1 MPKNELTNMHAGAP
15 REIFRYAEMLRNK
28 MTSQEKKL
36 WAYLRAGPLG
46 FKFRR
51 QHPFG
56 KYVLDFYCH
65 KKKLSIEIDG
75 DNHLKEGQ
83 ILLDQER
90 TLFLFQ
96 SGIKELRYSNEIVTN
111 DFQTVI
117 NEINEYLK

>member
-1 MPKNELTNMHAGAP
+1 MPKNELTNMHAGASK
-15 REIFRYAEMLRNK
+15 EIFRYAEMLRNN

-36 WAYLRAGPLG
+36 WAYLRTGPLG

-51 QHPFG
+51 QHPLG
-56 KYVLDFYCH
+56 KFVLDFYCH

-75 DNHLKEGQ
+75 NSHLRKGQ

-111 DFQTVI
+111 DFETVI